1 MKHRVECFILLKQL
15 ILEGE
20 IRDAKMRSF
29 SSDFQTLV
37 KHSFL
42 LYFLYELLMSLRK
55 FIPITVDQQ
64 NISSQSLENCFY
76 L

>member
-1 MKHRVECFILLKQL
+1 MKHRVECLILLKQL

-37 KHSFL
+37 KHSFI
-42 LYFLYELLMSLRK
+42 LYFLHELLMSLK
-55 FIPITVDQQ
+55 
-64 NISSQSLENCFY
+64 SSFLLQSTNKTY
-76 L
+76 RVNP

>member
-1 MKHRVECFILLKQL
+1 MA
-15 ILEGE
+15 
-20 IRDAKMRSF
+20 AKMSSF
-29 SSDFQTLV
+29 SSDFQTLI

-42 LYFLYELLMSLRK
+42 LYFLHELLMSLKK